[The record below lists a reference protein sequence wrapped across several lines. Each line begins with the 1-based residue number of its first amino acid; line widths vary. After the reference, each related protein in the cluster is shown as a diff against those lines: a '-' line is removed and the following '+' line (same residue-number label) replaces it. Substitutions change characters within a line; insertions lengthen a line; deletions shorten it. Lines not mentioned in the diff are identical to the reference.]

1 MECGFDERKGESWRT
16 DEKREEQDGPA
27 GWTFEWKCNTKS
39 CVAWDCKRCFY
50 DDVFNEYGMP
60 ELTKIF
66 CESDDVVYGALPGIR
81 WGRTMTIGNGADVC
95 DFCFYKKKNG
105 RHAESVLQN
114 NGLYR
119 FIRRDF

>member
-1 MECGFDERKGESWRT
+1 MEKIARIPFFFSLFRRLCRLSTAKIF
-16 DEKREEQDGPA
+16 GPA

-50 DDVFNEYGMP
+50 ADVFNEYGMP

-81 WGRTMTIGNGADVC
+81 WGRTKTIGNGADVC
-95 DFCFYKKKNG
+95 GFCFCKEKRPARGK
-105 RHAESVLQN
+105 RSSE
-114 NGLYR
+114 
-119 FIRRDF
+119 